1 MSRHP
6 FRFIAFLSLALV
18 LLLQIAVLSPV
29 QVRAENS
36 AAAPLAAAT
45 NSVSRAVSQDYPAG
59 ANAAE
64 DAGNSYLNKLFGNF
78 GSTSASAAT
87 SQTSGPV
94 EWFLI
99 IFGTIVYGQI
109 ALLVVLWILFTS
121 DLLGIIVGLLL
132 IGIILAFTL
141 PRKPRVI
148 ALFVLACLNF
158 VLGAGI
164 TLVVAFTEGVP
175 TVLVSLVPLGAL
187 IWLALRKVQFHF
199 SAALKS

>member
-6 FRFIAFLSLALV
+6 FRIIGFLSLALV
-18 LLLQIAVLSPV
+18 LFLQIAATSP
-29 QVRAENS
+29 VRAETS
-36 AAAPLAAAT
+36 TAAPLAAIT
-45 NSVSRAVSQDYPAG
+45 QDYQAG
-59 ANAAE
+59 VTAE
-64 DAGNSYLNKLFGNF
+64 SDAGSAYLNKLFGNF
-78 GSTSASAAT
+78 GPGSANSAT
-87 SQTSGPV
+87 SQATGPL

-99 IFGTIVYGQI
+99 IFGTIVYAQI

-132 IGIILAFTL
+132 IGIILAFIL
-141 PRKPRVI
+141 PRKPRAI

-175 TVLVSLVPLGAL
+175 TVLVSLIPLGAL
-187 IWLALRKVQFHF
+187 IWLALRQIQFHF

>member
-1 MSRHP
+1 MSRNP
-6 FRFIAFLSLALV
+6 FRFIALFGLTLV
-18 LLLQIAVLSPV
+18 LAFQIGVWSPLQTPA
-29 QVRAENS
+29 RAM
-36 AAAPLAAAT
+36 PLAA
-45 NSVSRAVSQDYPAG
+45 VSQAHPAG
-59 ANAAE
+59 VVAAD
-64 DAGNSYLNKLFGNF
+64 DAGDTYLNKLFGNF
-78 GSTSASAAT
+78 GAT
-87 SQTSGPV
+87 NNAVTEQTSGPL

-109 ALLVVLWILFTS
+109 AMLVALWILFTA

-141 PRKPRVI
+141 PRKPRAI

-158 VLGAGI
+158 VLGAAI
-164 TLVVAFTEGVP
+164 TVVVAFTEGVP

-187 IWLALRKVQFHF
+187 VWLAYRQLHFHF

>member
-6 FRFIAFLSLALV
+6 FRFIGFLALALV
-18 LLLQIAVLSPV
+18 LLMQIAACSPV
-29 QVRAENS
+29 QAENLT
-36 AAAPLAAAT
+36 AAPLAAG
-45 NSVSRAVSQDYPAG
+45 SQAYPAG
-59 ANAAE
+59 GNAAG
-64 DAGNSYLNKLFGNF
+64 DAGTTYLNKLFGNF
-78 GSTSASAAT
+78 GSTTANST
-87 SQTSGPV
+87 SQATGPV

-99 IFGTIVYGQI
+99 IFGTLVYGQI

-132 IGIILAFTL
+132 IGIILAFIV
-141 PRKPRVI
+141 PRKPRAI

-158 VLGAGI
+158 ILGAGI

-175 TVLVSLVPLGAL
+175 TVLVSLIPLGAL
-187 IWLALRKVQFHF
+187 IWLALRQIQFHF